1 MWTCPKCNRPFQT
14 TNQWHICGEKTID
27 DIFEGKPDNVLF
39 AFDDVLLA
47 TEDWQPNVIT
57 AARKAVIFSNKRA
70 WLIVR
75 PMTKVLDVAFY
86 TEEIIVHPAIHKS
99 ARYMKNSPK
108 FRHQIR
114 IGGPG
119 ELTPEALDLIRLGYD
134 YGMR

>member
-1 MWTCPKCNRPFQT
+1 MWTCPNCQRPFLT
-14 TNQWHICGEKTID
+14 TNQSHFCGEKTID
-27 DIFEGKPDNVLF
+27 EIFEGKPDNVLL

-57 AARKAVIFSNKRA
+57 PARKAIVFSNIRA

-99 ARYMKNSPK
+99 AQYINKNK

-114 IGGPG
+114 LSGPDQ
-119 ELTPEALDLIRLGYD
+119 LTTEILDLLKRGYN
-134 YGMR
+134 YAMR